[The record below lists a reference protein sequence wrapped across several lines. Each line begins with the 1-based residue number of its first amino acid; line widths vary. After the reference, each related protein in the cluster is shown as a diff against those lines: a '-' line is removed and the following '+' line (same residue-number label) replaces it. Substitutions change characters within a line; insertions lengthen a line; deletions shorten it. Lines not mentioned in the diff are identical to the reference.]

1 MDWIKL
7 LKAIGITILIAVEL
21 GMIIAALSDDTE
33 DVPRVICAI
42 ILIAEVIIIAFVA
55 VVRFIYGIL

>member
-33 DVPRVICAI
+33 DDTRVICSI
-42 ILIAEVIIIAFVA
+42 ILIAEAIIIAFVA

>member
-1 MDWIKL
+1 MDLIKL

-21 GMIIAALSDDTE
+21 GMLIVALADDTE
-33 DVPRVICAI
+33 DIPRAICAI
-42 ILIAEVIIIAFVA
+42 TLIAEAIIIAFVA

>member
-21 GMIIAALSDDTE
+21 GMMIAVLADDTE
-33 DVPRVICAI
+33 DIPRVICSI

>member
-21 GMIIAALSDDTE
+21 GMIIVALADDTE
-33 DVPRVICAI
+33 DVPRVICSI
-42 ILIAEVIIIAFVA
+42 ILIAQVIIIAFIA
-55 VVRFIYGIL
+55 VVRLIYGIL

>member
-7 LKAIGITILIAVEL
+7 LKAIGITILIAIEL
-21 GMIIAALSDDTE
+21 GMLIVALSDNTE
-33 DVPRVICAI
+33 DDTREICSI